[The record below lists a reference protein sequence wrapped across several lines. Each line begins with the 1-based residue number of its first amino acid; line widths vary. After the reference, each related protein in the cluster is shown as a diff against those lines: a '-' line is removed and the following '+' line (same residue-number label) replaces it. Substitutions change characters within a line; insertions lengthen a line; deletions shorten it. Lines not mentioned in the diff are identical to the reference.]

1 MYHNTPSDVLLYDG
15 KSLAMKP
22 MMELAGLM

>member
-1 MYHNTPSDVLLYDG
+1 M

-22 MMELAGLM
+22 MSSNYGFLFLH